1 MKLLDTN
8 IIIYASSPNYAH
20 LLPLVQDP
28 DNAYS
33 HISYVETLGF
43 QQLSTSEF
51 NYYNSILML
60 LHPLPVSFLVI
71 QRAAELKR
79 NYKIKLGDSLIAA
92 TALVHN
98 LPIYTRN
105 EADFKKIAGIT
116 VVNPV

>member
-1 MKLLDTN
+1 
-8 IIIYASSPNYAH
+8 
-20 LLPLVQDP
+20 
-28 DNAYS
+28 
-33 HISYVETLGF
+33 
-43 QQLSTSEF
+43 
-51 NYYNSILML
+51 ML

-105 EADFKKIAGIT
+105 EADFKK
-116 VVNPV
+116 